1 MYKKALGKGLDA
13 LLPESALHK
22 APGQTEVIH
31 VPVDQVWPN
40 RFQPRSIFPDSDLA
54 ELAESIKQNGVLQPV
69 LLRRKGDGAYE
80 LIAGERRWRAA
91 KSAGLGTVPALVRNV
106 SDEMAMIYALVE
118 NLQRQDLNPMESAR
132 AYQRLMAEFGLT
144 QEEVAQYVGKDRS
157 SVANIARLVHL
168 PNEIQQLIE
177 AGHLTAGHAKV
188 LLGCVD
194 AAVQLRLAHKMVNG
208 QWTVR
213 QAERALGSARRA
225 ARQGRHVPSRSP
237 YPDLQERLQRQFAAR
252 VEITK
257 TRRGGKVVL
266 HYANS
271 EELDRIVQMLL
282 G

>member
-1 MYKKALGKGLDA
+1 MYRKALGKGLDA
-13 LLPESALHK
+13 LLPENALPRTPSH
-22 APGQTEVIH
+22 TEVIH

-40 RFQPRSIFPDSDLA
+40 RYQPRSLFSDA
-54 ELAESIKQNGVLQPV
+54 ELAELTESVKQNGVLQPV

-106 SDEMAMIYALVE
+106 SDEMAMVYALVE

-132 AYQRLMAEFGLT
+132 AYHRLMTEFGLT

-157 SVANIARLVHL
+157 SVANIVRLVHL
-168 PNEIQQLIE
+168 PNEIQRLIE
-177 AGHLTAGHAKV
+177 AGQLTAGHAKV
-188 LLGCVD
+188 LLGCRD
-194 AAVQLRLAHKMVNG
+194 GAAQLRLAQKMVDG

-213 QAERALGSARRA
+213 QAERALGAARRIPH
-225 ARQGRHVPSRSP
+225 QGRQARPRSP
-237 YPDLQERLQRQFAAR
+237 YPDLEERLQRHFASR

-257 TRRGGKVVL
+257 TRRGGKVVV

-271 EELDRIVQMLL
+271 EDLDRLVQMLL